1 MTHAERSLTFKVVE
15 LHDNYTFVH
24 IEMSYKGKKSK
35 EELDEL
41 FLESDPVT
49 VDDTEEELDMPGID
63 LNLEQVDSDA
73 TIQARAIT
81 ERLSGYYFDQKYID
95 EHPYIPNKIMTETQ
109 NIRRLLKMLTI
120 NEKAQDSIIS
130 AIALSMSKST
140 LYQSLTSLQN
150 STLAIQKQLDELV
163 TKLEDIFRVMQ
174 EECQKSFEEKDKE
187 DDGSGKFVVKGSRE
201 FIEEMTA
208 RMNNR
213 KALKEKQEEETA

>member
-1 MTHAERSLTFKVVE
+1 
-15 LHDNYTFVH
+15 
-24 IEMSYKGKKSK
+24 MSYKGKKSK

-41 FLESDPVT
+41 WLESDPVT
-49 VDDTEEELDMPGID
+49 VDDAEEELDMPGID

-213 KALKEKQEEETA
+213 KAMREKEEETA

>member
-1 MTHAERSLTFKVVE
+1 
-15 LHDNYTFVH
+15 
-24 IEMSYKGKKSK
+24 MSYKGKKSK

-49 VDDTEEELDMPGID
+49 VDDTEDELDMPGID

-73 TIQARAIT
+73 TVQARAIT

>member
-1 MTHAERSLTFKVVE
+1 
-15 LHDNYTFVH
+15 
-24 IEMSYKGKKSK
+24 MSYKGKKSK

-41 FLESDPVT
+41 WLDSDPVT

-73 TIQARAIT
+73 TIQAKAIT

-163 TKLEDIFRVMQ
+163 TKLEDIFRMMQ

-187 DDGSGKFVVKGSRE
+187 DDGNGKFVVKGSRE

-213 KALKEKQEEETA
+213 KAIRENQEEETA

>member
-1 MTHAERSLTFKVVE
+1 
-15 LHDNYTFVH
+15 
-24 IEMSYKGKKSK
+24 MSYKGKKSK

-49 VDDTEEELDMPGID
+49 VDDTDDELDMPGID

>member
-1 MTHAERSLTFKVVE
+1 
-15 LHDNYTFVH
+15 
-24 IEMSYKGKKSK
+24 MSYKGKKSK

-49 VDDTEEELDMPGID
+49 VDDAEDELDMPGID

-73 TIQARAIT
+73 TVQARAIT

-163 TKLEDIFRVMQ
+163 TKLEDIFRLMQ

>member
-1 MTHAERSLTFKVVE
+1 
-15 LHDNYTFVH
+15 
-24 IEMSYKGKKSK
+24 MSYKGKKSK

-49 VDDTEEELDMPGID
+49 VDDAEDELDMPGID

-73 TIQARAIT
+73 TVQARAIT

-163 TKLEDIFRVMQ
+163 TKLEDIFRLMQ

-187 DDGSGKFVVKGSRE
+187 DDGSGRFVVKGSRE

>member
-1 MTHAERSLTFKVVE
+1 
-15 LHDNYTFVH
+15 
-24 IEMSYKGKKSK
+24 MSYKGKKSK

-49 VDDTEEELDMPGID
+49 VDDAEDELDMPGID

>member
-1 MTHAERSLTFKVVE
+1 
-15 LHDNYTFVH
+15 
-24 IEMSYKGKKSK
+24 MSYKGKKSK

-49 VDDTEEELDMPGID
+49 VDDTEDELDMPGID

-163 TKLEDIFRVMQ
+163 TKLEDIFRMMQ

>member
-1 MTHAERSLTFKVVE
+1 
-15 LHDNYTFVH
+15 
-24 IEMSYKGKKSK
+24 MSYKGKKSK

-41 FLESDPVT
+41 WLDSDPVT

-63 LNLEQVDSDA
+63 LNLEQVDIDA
-73 TIQARAIT
+73 TIQAKAIT

-163 TKLEDIFRVMQ
+163 TKLEDIFRMMQ

-187 DDGSGKFVVKGSRE
+187 DDGNGKFVVKGSRE

-213 KALKEKQEEETA
+213 KAIRENQEEETA

>member
-1 MTHAERSLTFKVVE
+1 
-15 LHDNYTFVH
+15 
-24 IEMSYKGKKSK
+24 MSYKGKKSK

-49 VDDTEEELDMPGID
+49 VDDAEDELDMPGID

-73 TIQARAIT
+73 TVQARAIT

-213 KALKEKQEEETA
+213 KALKEKQEETA